1 MNKSTNFGLTI
12 IYTDFLEKENM
23 KNLTDVNVNFGN
35 VMITMTMGL
44 R

>member
-1 MNKSTNFGLTI
+1 MLAFVQVMVFIADIG
-12 IYTDFLEKENM
+12 FLEKENM
-23 KNLTDVNVNFGN
+23 KNLTGVNVNFGN